1 MLKTFN
7 INEHYEPTVIPYLQ
21 SKKNQ
26 SNYICNLIIA
36 DMEREAK
43 KVEEEN
49 IIDLI
54 RAVVREENQRLK
66 EEINNISK
74 DVDNIKV
81 DLKTEFKVLEAKMP
95 YILKEYLENK
105 L

>member
-36 DMEREAK
+36 DMEREAR

-54 RAVVREENQRLK
+54 KAVVRAENELLK
-66 EEINNISK
+66 SEINNISK
-74 DVDNIKV
+74 DVDNIKM

-95 YILKEYLENK
+95 YILKEYLDSK
-105 L
+105 K

>member
-81 DLKTEFKVLEAKMP
+81 DLKSEFKVLEAKMP
-95 YILKEYLENK
+95 YLLKEYLENK
-105 L
+105 R

>member
-1 MLKTFN
+1 M
-7 INEHYEPTVIPYLQ
+7 
-21 SKKNQ
+21 
-26 SNYICNLIIA
+26 
-36 DMEREAK
+36 
-43 KVEEEN
+43 
-49 IIDLI
+49 I

-105 L
+105 R